1 MQRLQRPERESLPPE
16 ERRFYDAVK
25 AIRRRPI
32 SGPFIVLTNSSADLA
47 ARFAQLG
54 HYFHSRGQADESIV
68 PLRDR
73 GFISLIGSRFLEA
86 PYEWAAWHNWSV
98 EAGVP
103 QSTADA
109 IREGRPLELE
119 PLETLINDFVG
130 QLVTGNHRVSDAT
143 FKAALE
149 HYGTKGLV
157 ELVVTLGYFAMI
169 ALPLNA
175 FEMTMTAEQLGI
187 RKPFKQLDVR
197 GTPWSEAKAEKRTL
211 PPLEAGRTENR
222 IPLLAGHDDLAGP
235 DQHFLDRIV
244 RSRGWVSPVFGV
256 LLHSPDVAE
265 RIAHIGNYILYESKL
280 PAASRAL
287 AWLLTARDF
296 DCAYAWHAGVAAASA
311 ASVDGK
317 LIEHIERG
325 AALDPVT
332 PAQRALVTF
341 VRQLLR
347 GNHHVGDAEYA
358 DAVEHFGVP
367 GAVQIAAMTG
377 YVAMMSIIANAFELN
392 PAGDATRPAL

>member
-1 MQRLQRPERESLPPE
+1 MQRVQRPERESLPPE

-103 QSTADA
+103 QPTADA
-109 IREGRPLELE
+109 IREGRPLELD
-119 PLETLINDFVG
+119 PLETLIHDFVG
-130 QLVTGNHRVSDAT
+130 QLVTGSHLVSDAT

-175 FEMTMTAEQLGI
+175 FEMTMTTEQLGI

-197 GTPWSEAKAEKRTL
+197 GTPWSEAKAEKRV
-211 PPLEAGRTENR
+211 PAPLEAGRTANR
-222 IPLLAGHDDLAGP
+222 IALLTGHDDLAGP
-235 DQHFLDRIV
+235 DQHFLDRVI

-280 PAASRAL
+280 PAPAKAL
-287 AWLLTARDF
+287 AGLITARDF
-296 DCAYAWHAGVAAASA
+296 DCAYAWQAGVDAADA
-311 ASVDGK
+311 AGVSGK
-317 LIEHIERG
+317 LIEQIERG
-325 AALDPVT
+325 EALDPVT
-332 PAQRALVTF
+332 AAQRALVTF
-341 VRQLLR
+341 ARQLLR
-347 GNHHVGDAEYA
+347 GNHHVGDAQYA

-377 YVAMMSIIANAFELN
+377 YVAMMSIIANAFELD